1 MGPNKLHE
9 KDSRN
14 ALESFFVLSLRY
26 SSQVSYD
33 KPRQCTKKQRHHF
46 ANKGLYSQNYG
57 FSSSHVWMWE
67 LDHKE
72 NRVRKNWCFWTVA
85 CWRRCLR
92 VSWTSRGSNQSILKE
107 INPEYSLEKLMLKLK
122 LQYFGHLLWTDDIGK
137 VIEKVPDAGKGWGQK
152 VKRASEVRGLDGST
166 KFNEHE
172 LGKNSGSWWATG
184 RPCVLQPMGP
194 QTGRHEWATVQQKKS
209 KNDH

>member
-1 MGPNKLHE
+1 MTNL
-9 KDSRN
+9 
-14 ALESFFVLSLRY
+14 
-26 SSQVSYD
+26 
-33 KPRQCTKKQRHHF
+33 QCVEKQRHYSID
-46 ANKGLYSQNYG
+46 KCPYSQGYG
-57 FSSSHVWMWE
+57 LSSCE
-67 LDHKE
+67 I
-72 NRVRKNWCFWTVA
+72 WTIKKA
-85 CWRRCLR
+85 ERQRTDAFKLWYWRRLLKVPWIAR
-92 VSWTSRGSNQSILKE
+92 RSNQSTLSE

-194 QTGRHEWATVQQKKS
+194 QTGRHEWATVQQKKVQEWS
-209 KNDH
+209 LKYCEY